1 MTVILV
7 LIFLVWF
14 LAIDN
19 LIIKPMFFKKSLLS
33 FKRNEGTYITTPGF
47 EAFGAFAQDG
57 GELID
62 AKQSEG
68 KQARS

>member
-19 LIIKPMFFKKSLLS
+19 LIIKPMFFTKKKES
-33 FKRNEGTYITTPGF
+33 GTYITTPGF
-47 EAFGAFAQDG
+47 EMLGALAQDG
-57 GELID
+57 GELVNK
-62 AKQSEG
+62 KQGEG
-68 KQARS
+68 KPKRS